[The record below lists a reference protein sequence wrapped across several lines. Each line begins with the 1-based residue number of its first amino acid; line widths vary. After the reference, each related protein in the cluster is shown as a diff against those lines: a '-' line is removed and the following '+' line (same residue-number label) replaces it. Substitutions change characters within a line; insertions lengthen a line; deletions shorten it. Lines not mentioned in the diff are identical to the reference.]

1 MKKTLKT
8 LIHGIGTIGKGFSTF
23 EIIPRKSL
31 NRKPLEPIKMIDYNY
46 EDGSQKDAEALA
58 NDWQNVG
65 NDMRKAINKFR
76 Q

>member
-1 MKKTLKT
+1 MQKLLKT
-8 LIHGIGTIGKGFSTF
+8 LTHGISTIGKGFSSF
-23 EIIPRKSL
+23 EFVSRHSVNP
-31 NRKPLEPIKMIDYNY
+31 KPLEPIKMIDYNY

-65 NDMRKAINKFR
+65 NDMRKAINKFH